1 MTLLSIG
8 AMYIYK
14 NKGHIAKTRGGIVNK
29 IAEASLGNLGGAS
42 AQCVNTFFGLGSKM
56 QEIKCPK
63 GHIKGL
69 AYFGAVA
76 AYTDKVQ
83 QLADGGKIPYK

>member
-42 AQCVNTFFGLGSKM
+42 A
-56 QEIKCPK
+56 
-63 GHIKGL
+63 
-69 AYFGAVA
+69 
-76 AYTDKVQ
+76 
-83 QLADGGKIPYK
+83 